1 MPSRYVDSR
10 ALCGPKLLNHNRP
23 IVRRPASRL
32 AALAA
37 AVALSLLGGVA
48 STARAAGPLPTPP
61 THPNGTQRMLIPAYF
76 SPGGTGAPV
85 WADMCERIRNSL
97 AVSLI
102 IMNPPDSGHFKVAE
116 QQYLDGMVACQLR
129 GQSVIGYVD
138 THYMDDRPAE
148 PATATTP
155 ARPAYSMSV
164 AAVKANIDKYVQQ
177 YPGIRG
183 IFFDEVPNGAR
194 NGHTLAQTR
203 AYYTTLA
210 NYVHSRLPGARVVAN
225 AGAGAGT
232 DWQLNLAPPGPIAD
246 IVVSFEDTYAKFMA
260 WSPPAWVSAYPAASF
275 AQLVYAAPPDAD
287 STTAACNKSE
297 SNHAG
302 SVFVTSAQISVD
314 LWKKPPSSA
323 MLACRSLYR
332 RQVVCCAGRAAATQ
346 VAPHE
351 QLDMRPR

>member
-1 MPSRYVDSR
+1 MPSKSVAAR
-10 ALCGPKLLNHNRP
+10 ALRGQKLNHRRP
-23 IVRRPASRL
+23 VVRRPASRL
-32 AALAA
+32 AAVAA
-37 AVALSLLGGVA
+37 AVALTLLGGVG
-48 STARAAGPLPTPP
+48 STARAAAPLPTPP
-61 THPNGTQRMLIPAYF
+61 THNGNQRMLIPAYF

-102 IMNPPDSGHFKVAE
+102 IMNPPDSGHFTVAE
-116 QQYLDGMVACQLR
+116 HQYRDGMSACQSR

-148 PATATTP
+148 PATDTTP
-155 ARPAYSMSV
+155 AKPAYSMSV
-164 AAVKANIDKYVQQ
+164 AAVKANIDKYVLQ

-203 AYYTTLA
+203 TYYTTLA
-210 NYVHSRLPGARVVAN
+210 NYVHSRLPGTRVVAN
-225 AGAGAGT
+225 AGAGAGA
-232 DWQLNLAPPGPIAD
+232 DWQLSPAPPGPIAD
-246 IVVSFEDTYAKFMA
+246 IVVNFEDTYAKFMA
-260 WSPPAWVSAYPAASF
+260 WPPPAWVSPYPAASF
-275 AQLVYAAPPDAD
+275 AQLVYATPADAA

-302 SVFVTSAQISVD
+302 WVFVTSAQISVD
-314 LWKKPPSSA
+314 LWKQAPSSA

-332 RQVVCCAGRAAATQ
+332 RQVVCCADRAAESQLAF
-346 VAPHE
+346 HE